1 MSIDNII
8 TCRIDDDDLAR
19 LNKVSEDLDVSRSQ
33 AIRYLLQL
41 PFEVREAL
49 DGEVAAFV
57 VDRLAMARLE
67 RQVKRLGYQMNQMNH
82 ALNTIAMYHRRGKD
96 MDYDDEESI
105 LRELDVKAECLQAFS
120 DEITEKL
127 DRVIEASDIFE
138 YRKFR
143 KKPGRPRKSENRQP

>member
-1 MSIDNII
+1 MPIDNII

-19 LNKVSEDLDVSRSQ
+19 LDKISEELDVSRSQ

-41 PFEVREAL
+41 SFEVREAR
-49 DGEVAAFV
+49 DGEAAVFI
-57 VDRLAMARLE
+57 VDRLAMAKLE
-67 RQVKRLGYQMNQMNH
+67 RQVRRLGYQMNQMNH

-96 MDYDDEESI
+96 MDYGEEESA
-105 LRELDVKAECLQAFS
+105 LAELCLKAEYLQAFS

-143 KKPGRPRKSENRQP
+143 KKPGRPRKDENRQP